1 VTALELMDG
10 LGEVDEELVL
20 PVLAA
25 PARRLRRKALRI
37 ALIAAAVLALLA
49 LAALAASESGLL
61 ERYFPGSYDLISDY
75 VTHVEA
81 VTENEILRLTLH
93 EAVTDGARTLVAY
106 TVERLDGGGMA
117 GWEPE
122 AEITPHYMGG
132 RVFSGGSRSGTTI
145 DQSETAKRT
154 YLWCCSSTDETALES
169 VSIRLLGLKS
179 TVNRGEQLDAGS
191 LTLEASLN
199 ACPVRMAKR
208 LGSAGDEDLVVSV
221 RISPLSLRVLSYR
234 NLAGMKPGDVEKK
247 EDIHTVGGPSDR
259 RVELLFRD
267 GSRQH
272 VSMRHRSTDSSGIVV
287 LMGDFWDLPDVSRV
301 KAVVIDGREYPL
313 TKETAPAPRQGL
325 GRDAPFLE
333 SQRAWLYGSH
343 EPAHPALTAAGEAV
357 TLALD
362 GIWTD
367 GYTTELMLMIG
378 GPQEEA
384 DIELVNVGGN
394 LTFDARDRQGEVL
407 AVGVRDGGLTEGL
420 LSLIVECSD
429 KAAQL
434 TIGDRDASLVIP
446 LDMKKLSKLPQI
458 EPKAARPR
466 QTAAPEAGETY
477 AQAAYDRL
485 FAGVTPDDTGYS
497 ADNGIFR
504 LTVVHLYLAEEPGV
518 VKLRAWVEAERLDD
532 EPYDM
537 RKESRQG
544 FTIRGLKDGEEIH
557 LDGGVGHQG
566 GVNGGVRNFSIS
578 EDYRYGDFELA
589 AAQGAGVLP
598 AEGLD
603 LETLDLDGLRL
614 TWTPPEGGRITLDL
628 PMGGGKAPRAETP

>member
-1 VTALELMDG
+1 MTALELMST

-81 VTENEILRLTLH
+81 VTENDILRLTLH

-132 RVFSGGSRSGTTI
+132 RAFSGGSRSGTTI

-154 YLWCCSSTDETALES
+154 YLWYCSSTDETALES

-208 LGSAGDEDLVVSV
+208 LGSAADEDLVVSV
-221 RISPLSLRVLSYR
+221 RISPLSLRILSYR

-259 RVELLFRD
+259 QVELLFRD
-267 GSRQH
+267 DSRQH

-333 SQRAWLYGSH
+333 SQRAWLYGNH
-343 EPAHPALTAAGEAV
+343 ELAHPDLKASGEGV

-367 GYTTELMLMIG
+367 GYTTELMLQIDAPHEDYWEPVNTG
-378 GPQEEA
+378 GK
-384 DIELVNVGGN
+384 
-394 LTFDARDRQGEVL
+394 LTFDARDRQGEAL
-407 AVGVRDGGLTEGL
+407 AVGVRDCGLVQGL

-429 KAAQL
+429 QAAQL
-434 TIGDRDASLVIP
+434 TIGDGDASLVIP
-446 LDMKKLSKLPQI
+446 LDMKKLKKLPQI
-458 EPKAARPR
+458 EPREAAPR
-466 QTAAPEAGETY
+466 QTASPDAGENYRQSVYET
-477 AQAAYDRL
+477 L

-497 ADNGIFR
+497 ADNGIYR
-504 LTVVHLYLAEEPGV
+504 LTAVCLYLAEEPGIV
-518 VKLRAWVEAERLDD
+518 RLRAWIEASRLDGK
-532 EPYDM
+532 PYSM
-537 RKESRQG
+537 AEEARRA
-544 FTIRGLKDGEEIH
+544 FAICGLKDGEEV
-557 LDGGVGHQG
+557 LLNGGLGHQG
-566 GVNGGVRNFSIS
+566 GVIDGVRYFSVS
-578 EDYRYGDFELA
+578 EDYRYGDFA
-589 AAQGAGVLP
+589 IADAQGAGVLP

-628 PMGGGKAPRAETP
+628 NMSG

>member
-1 VTALELMDG
+1 MTALELMDV
-10 LGEVDEELVL
+10 LGEVDEELFWSAL
-20 PVLAA
+20 EA
-25 PARRLRRKALRI
+25 PARRRLHPTLRTV
-37 ALIAAAVLALLA
+37 LIAAAVLALLA

-61 ERYFPGSYDLISDY
+61 ESLFPGKYDLIADY
-75 VTHVEA
+75 VSRVEA
-81 VTENEILRLTLH
+81 ATENEVLRLTLH
-93 EAVTDGARTLVAY
+93 EAVTDGARTLVVY
-106 TVERLDGGGMA
+106 SVERLDGESMA
-117 GWEPE
+117 GWM
-122 AEITPHYMGG
+122 ADVEITPRYKGG
-132 RVFSGGSRSGTTI
+132 RTVANGSVSGKTI
-145 DQSETAKRT
+145 DGSEMARRT
-154 YLWCCSSTDETALES
+154 CLWCCSSTDAVLLES
-169 VSIRLLGLKS
+169 VSIRLLGLKR
-179 TVNRGEQLDAGS
+179 TADRQQLDAGS
-191 LTLEASLN
+191 LTLEAELT

-208 LGSAGDEDLVVSV
+208 LGDAADEDLVVSIW
-221 RISPLSLRVLSYR
+221 ISPLSLRILSYR
-234 NLAGMKPGDVEKK
+234 NLAGMMPGFVEKK
-247 EDIHTVGGPSDR
+247 EDIHTVSGPSDR
-259 RVELLFRD
+259 QVELLFRD

-272 VSMRHRSTDSSGIVV
+272 VSMRRRSTDSNGMVV
-287 LMGDFWDLPDVSRV
+287 LMGDFWDLPDVDRV

-313 TKETAPAPRQGL
+313 TKEKAPAPRQGL
-325 GRDAPFLE
+325 GPDAPFLD

-518 VKLRAWVEAERLDD
+518 VKLRAWMEAERLDD

>member
-1 VTALELMDG
+1 MTALELMST

-20 PVLAA
+20 PALEA
-25 PARRLRRKALRI
+25 PARRHRRKALRA

-49 LAALAASESGLL
+49 LAVLAASESGLL

-81 VTENEILRLTLH
+81 VTENDILRLTLH

-106 TVERLDGGGMA
+106 TVERLDGGGMS

-132 RVFSGGSRSGTTI
+132 RAFSGGSRSGTTI

-154 YLWCCSSTDETALES
+154 YLWYCSSTDETALES

-208 LGSAGDEDLVVSV
+208 LGSAADEDLVVSV
-221 RISPLSLRVLSYR
+221 RISPLSLRILSYR

-259 RVELLFRD
+259 QVELLFRD

-343 EPAHPALTAAGEAV
+343 EPAHPALTASGEAV

-367 GYTTELMLMIG
+367 GYTAELMLQIEA
-378 GPQEEA
+378 PHEA
-384 DIELVNVGGN
+384 DDWELVNVGGN
-394 LTFDARDRQGEVL
+394 LTFDARDRHGEAL
-407 AVGVRDGGLTEGL
+407 AVGVRDCGLVQGL

-429 KAAQL
+429 QAAQL
-434 TIGDRDASLVIP
+434 TIGDGDASLVIP
-446 LDMKKLSKLPQI
+446 LDIKKLKKLPQI
-458 EPKAARPR
+458 EPREAAPR
-466 QTAAPEAGETY
+466 QTASPDAGETY
-477 AQAAYDRL
+477 RQSVYETL

-497 ADNGIFR
+497 ADNGIYR
-504 LTVVHLYLAEEPGV
+504 LTAVHLYLAEEPGIV
-518 VKLRAWVEAERLDD
+518 RLRAWIEASRLDGK
-532 EPYDM
+532 PYSM
-537 RKESRQG
+537 AEEARRA
-544 FTIRGLKDGEEIH
+544 FAICGLKDGEEV
-557 LDGGVGHQG
+557 LLNGGLGHQG
-566 GVNGGVRNFSIS
+566 GVIDGVRYFSVS
-578 EDYRYGDFELA
+578 EDYRYGDFA
-589 AAQGAGVLP
+589 IMDAQGAGVLP

-628 PMGGGKAPRAETP
+628 NMSG